1 MIIEKKTIEILLIED
16 NKADVR
22 LIEELLKTSEEF
34 KFELESNP
42 RLFESINRLKV
53 KNFDIIL
60 LDLTLPDSDRDS
72 TLDSLLN
79 TTKEIPIV
87 ILTGLD
93 NKDFALTSLQKGA
106 QDYIVKDDLNG
117 PSLIR
122 AVLYAIERQKIETD
136 KIRDKVLKLPFD
148 DKDKEILNFLQ
159 ENYRISYKDLSKKVN
174 LAASTIHNRV
184 QSMIKEGIIKKFD
197 TIVDPSKVGYN
208 AIAILGLSVDPL
220 KLDDIA
226 RKLSEY
232 SEIQLVVSSTGDH
245 NLLVKVIAQDEKNL
259 WRFINEE
266 IKTLNGI
273 QLPMHVSSFIDIFK
287 MTHKINFKIEKKN

>member
-1 MIIEKKTIEILLIED
+1 MEKKTLEILLIED

-22 LIEELLKTSEEF
+22 LIEELLKTSQEF
-34 KFELESNP
+34 TFQLESLP
-42 RLFESINRLKV
+42 RLSESINRIKV
-53 KNFDIIL
+53 KNFDLIL
-60 LDLTLPDSDRDS
+60 LDLTLPDSDRET
-72 TLDSLLN
+72 TLDSLLS

-87 ILTGLD
+87 VLTGLD
-93 NKDFALTSLQKGA
+93 DKDFALKSLQKGA

-122 AVLYAIERQKIETD
+122 AILYAIERHKIDIE
-136 KIRDKVLKLPFD
+136 KIRDNVQKLPID

-159 ENYRISYKDLSKKVN
+159 ENYRISYKDLSKQVN

-184 QSMIKEGIIKKFD
+184 QNMIKEGIIKKFD

-208 AIAILGLSVDPL
+208 VIAILGLSVDPL

-226 RKLSEY
+226 IKLSEY
-232 SEIQLVVSSTGDH
+232 GEIQLVASSTGDH
-245 NLLVKVIAQDEKNL
+245 NLIAKVISKDEKSL

-287 MTHKINFKIEKKN
+287 MSHKINFEIEEKD